1 MLFITR
7 YSYPPKARDAVIAR
21 FKETGGLPPAGIKL
35 LGRWTL
41 VAGGGG
47 FHLCEAS
54 DASLFAKWAMQW
66 NDLMTIESHPV
77 LDDQQLA
84 GVL

>member
-7 YSYPPKARDAVIAR
+7 YSYPPKVRDAVIAR
-21 FKETGGLPPAGIKL
+21 FKETGGPPPAGIKL
-35 LGRWTL
+35 LGRWTA
-41 VAGGGG
+41 VGGGGG

-54 DASLFAKWAMQW
+54 DASLIAKWALQW
-66 NDLMTIESHPV
+66 NDLMTVEVHPV